1 MLGHVDRT
9 RAVRALRWAV
19 IADAERAEIVTAPT
33 TRRAR
38 RARVKGGRSESVHV
52 KFTPEEL
59 QAVSLRAV
67 AAGLSVPSYLA
78 LTGLR
83 PEGVDS
89 ADARSALTN
98 IVGARRVLAG
108 IASNLNQLTHK
119 LHGTGEVD
127 DALPVVLAAVQR
139 ISIRIEDAVNEVS
152 TVVTGRGR

>member
-1 MLGHVDRT
+1 M
-9 RAVRALRWAV
+9 
-19 IADAERAEIVTAPT
+19 
-33 TRRAR
+33 
-38 RARVKGGRSESVHV
+38 HV

-108 IASNLNQLTHK
+108 VASNLNQLTHK
-119 LHGTGEVD
+119 LHGTGELD
-127 DALPVVLAAVQR
+127 DALPVVLVAVQR
-139 ISIRIEDAVNEVS
+139 ISIRIEDAVSEVS